1 MYIYKTVL
9 LHYLRKIYNILLE
22 ENQFKWEFKLIGFLK
37 GEGILKGRKSKVYLG
52 VFYVLLFTTLFCG
65 CGKEKGNTEFEQ
77 VSEIS
82 VLAGNTGIFQLPD
95 LDKKAKLYSSV
106 SDDLSVYFV
115 QDKEQ
120 SILIQYQDKEAV
132 FNWDYD
138 LNLGKPLFYLTEK
151 DALKLLYI
159 ALPTKENES
168 DTSVEI
174 CGEWHMVRLG
184 STDKNQW
191 KYAEEDFWMQEVL
204 SADEAQEDFW
214 MEWKEAVDKS
224 YLVLHSGTKQEINSP
239 FYEYPALQG
248 INQENLEFVRE
259 DVLHITDSMLAY
271 RRLGV
276 RINDKIV
283 WLGKLYDDLLIG
295 GESRSASIRST
306 GRGCFVPDPEV
317 QYGKKWY
324 ENWLSSGQMLA
335 LAPDCILDLDGDG
348 IQERISYRMEE
359 GNQKGILTVINQDGK
374 QTLTEISS
382 VGELD
387 FRPFAVSLDG
397 TTVQLVFQDMAG
409 TREELSFYRKD
420 ENELVFVG
428 EIVCKNYEY
437 TVTGKTDLG
446 NLKLSAVDIDA
457 GMRLGNVAV
466 SKDYLY
472 EDGKL
477 KEIMPEFYTIL
488 DRENYFIYPKTKLVL
503 FDSLNGNK
511 TIVFPERSKLRRVQ
525 CSELTDFP
533 PEGEERKTWG
543 FVMLENVDTGERGW
557 IQMASVMECILQDS
571 TVIEC
576 EKVFDG
582 IRMAN

>member
-1 MYIYKTVL
+1 M
-9 LHYLRKIYNILLE
+9 
-22 ENQFKWEFKLIGFLK
+22 
-37 GEGILKGRKSKVYLG
+37 
-52 VFYVLLFTTLFCG
+52 
-65 CGKEKGNTEFEQ
+65 
-77 VSEIS
+77 
-82 VLAGNTGIFQLPD
+82 
-95 LDKKAKLYSSV
+95 
-106 SDDLSVYFV
+106 
-115 QDKEQ
+115 
-120 SILIQYQDKEAV
+120 
-132 FNWDYD
+132 
-138 LNLGKPLFYLTEK
+138 
-151 DALKLLYI
+151 
-159 ALPTKENES
+159 
-168 DTSVEI
+168 
-174 CGEWHMVRLG
+174 
-184 STDKNQW
+184 
-191 KYAEEDFWMQEVL
+191 
-204 SADEAQEDFW
+204 
-214 MEWKEAVDKS
+214 
-224 YLVLHSGTKQEINSP
+224 
-239 FYEYPALQG
+239 
-248 INQENLEFVRE
+248 
-259 DVLHITDSMLAY
+259 
-271 RRLGV
+271 
-276 RINDKIV
+276 
-283 WLGKLYDDLLIG
+283 
-295 GESRSASIRST
+295 
-306 GRGCFVPDPEV
+306 
-317 QYGKKWY
+317 
-324 ENWLSSGQMLA
+324 
-335 LAPDCILDLDGDG
+335 
-348 IQERISYRMEE
+348 
-359 GNQKGILTVINQDGK
+359 
-374 QTLTEISS
+374 
-382 VGELD
+382 GELD

>member
-22 ENQFKWEFKLIGFLK
+22 ENKFKWGLKLIGFLK

-52 VFYVLLFTTLFCG
+52 VFCALLCTTPFCG
-65 CGKEKGNTEFEQ
+65 CSKEKRNTEFEQ

-95 LDKKAKLYSSV
+95 LDKKEKLYSSV

-132 FNWDYD
+132 FNWNYD
-138 LNLGKPLFYLTEK
+138 LSLGKPLFYLTEK

-159 ALPTKENES
+159 ALPTKESES
-168 DTSVEI
+168 DTSGEI
-174 CGEWHMVRLG
+174 CGEWHIVRLG
-184 STDKNQW
+184 STDKSKW

-224 YLVLHSGTKQEINSP
+224 YPVLHSGTKQEINSS

-276 RINDKIV
+276 WINDKVV
-283 WLGKLYDDLLIG
+283 WLGKLYDDLLIE

-317 QYGKKWY
+317 QYGKSWY

-335 LAPDCILDLDGDG
+335 LAPDYILDLDGDG

-477 KEIMPEFYTIL
+477 KEIVPEFYTIL

-543 FVMLENVDTGERGW
+543 FVMLENVDTGEQGW
-557 IQMASVMECILQDS
+557 IQMASVMECILQDG

-576 EKVFDG
+576 EKIFDE
-582 IRMAN
+582 IKMAN